1 MKLRKLA
8 MWMLAL
14 VMVPAGGMASGSW
27 FTVTEDLSAETLMLP
42 NDEYTGTVTM
52 TFLGDCTLGGEEKKA
67 KNALSFASRI
77 AENGMDFPFRGLK
90 HLTESDDLTVAN
102 LEVVLSDRKL
112 KKEKKEFNFIGP
124 TAYTQILT
132 DGDIECVTVANN
144 HTHDYGEE
152 GYTFEYDEDHNPVFT
167 DVINNNPDYTAQMAV
182 VTRSAMAAVVRI
194 ASVSF
199 LPQNWLDITTAPEP
213 SPMHRN

>member
-1 MKLRKLA
+1 MRLKRLA
-8 MWMLAL
+8 MWMLVL

-67 KNALSFASRI
+67 KSALSFASRI

-90 HLTESDDLTVAN
+90 QLTEADDLTIAN

-112 KKEKKEFNFIGP
+112 KKLSPSAANSPPAFPCGFLSASLSCSLSPCGS
-124 TAYTQILT
+124 
-132 DGDIECVTVANN
+132 VT
-144 HTHDYGEE
+144 
-152 GYTFEYDEDHNPVFT
+152 
-167 DVINNNPDYTAQMAV
+167 
-182 VTRSAMAAVVRI
+182 
-194 ASVSF
+194 
-199 LPQNWLDITTAPEP
+199 P
-213 SPMHRN
+213 S